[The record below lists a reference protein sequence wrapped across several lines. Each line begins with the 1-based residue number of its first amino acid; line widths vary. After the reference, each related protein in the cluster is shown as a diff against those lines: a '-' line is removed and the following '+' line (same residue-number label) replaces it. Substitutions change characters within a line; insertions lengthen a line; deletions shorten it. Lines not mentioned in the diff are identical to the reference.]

1 MRPEDSTS
9 GARNGDEVER
19 RLEDM
24 ERESRERLEDW
35 PHEDAAAG
43 TASPGE
49 QAGGVEP
56 QTVADVMTREVV
68 AVPVAASVA
77 DAARA
82 MRDHDI
88 GDVLALDEGL
98 VWGIVTDRDL
108 VVRVLAEGMDPDATT
123 VADVCSGD
131 LVTVR
136 PGDDAG
142 RAVELMR
149 SAAVRRLPVVDD
161 QGRPQGVVSL
171 GDLAL
176 ASDPRSA
183 LADISAAPPNT

>member
-1 MRPEDSTS
+1 
-9 GARNGDEVER
+9 
-19 RLEDM
+19 
-24 ERESRERLEDW
+24 
-35 PHEDAAAG
+35 
-43 TASPGE
+43 
-49 QAGGVEP
+49 
-56 QTVADVMTREVV
+56 MTREVV